1 MRRFLLMCVACVR
14 GVREWSR
21 CSPLHPAAPLRVGHD
36 VRHLARSRRDGGLR
50 ALPVPLPTAAR
61 TANSS
66 TSPSRR
72 RPALTASLLSV
83 HVQAGRAR
91 RRSEQCRC
99 ASRSRRS
106 GRGQR
111 G

>member
-1 MRRFLLMCVACVR
+1 MGPVFSPRDRLGILLEEENKRLREELEAMRRLLLMCVACVR

-50 ALPVPLPTAAR
+50 ARPVPLPTAAR

-72 RPALTASLLSV
+72 RP
-83 HVQAGRAR
+83 R
-91 RRSEQCRC
+91 
-99 ASRSRRS
+99 
-106 GRGQR
+106 
-111 G
+111 